1 MEDIKQA
8 SLKVRLA
15 TFGRLEK
22 RYESE
27 YGSQASTLAVAITN
41 LLFSDVFPDDSPA
54 KVLLETQENTIEKE
68 LLALQ
73 DDKELL
79 TMIHVTLSQEIG
91 IRYAYGSTAEQIEES
106 FDRLKKYGLLV
117 QTKGVSKEQFVY
129 LANEFFDSNRIM
141 CKLEKSS
148 QKPHTTLFQGEW
160 KPPPGSGFKT
170 SRDFL
175 AYLLRGL
182 NDRK

>member
-1 MEDIKQA
+1 MKNIEQA

-27 YGSQASTLAVAITN
+27 YGPQASTLAVAITN

-54 KVLLETQENTIEKE
+54 KVLLETQGNTIEKE
-68 LLALQ
+68 LFALQ

-117 QTKGVSKEQFVY
+117 PAKGVATDQFVC
-129 LANEFFDSNRIM
+129 LANEFFDNNRIM
-141 CKLEKSS
+141 CRQEKSP
-148 QKPHTTLFQGEW
+148 QKSRTTLFQSER
-160 KPPPGSGFKT
+160 KPPTGSSFKT
-170 SRDFL
+170 SKEFL

-182 NDRK
+182 KDR